1 MLSCASSV
9 AARGRLVDDQAL
21 SLCSVSIRGRT
32 IGRGRRRMIFP
43 FAALPSFPSRSAGFS
58 LIEVL
63 VAVFVLAIGVIGA
76 GGMQL
81 TAMRSGTQSAFLSSA
96 VQLAAELADKMR
108 ANSTSMKQDSADN
121 PYLSIDFQDSPEAA
135 AAPSKFCYADACNSR
150 ELAQFD
156 IHQWQRRL
164 AAALPNARALVCR
177 DAEPW
182 NSAAQSFT
190 WDCSGGAGNS
200 SLVIKI
206 GWQGKHADGS
216 LIRDDAKQFPP
227 SVAFVVEP
235 YVP

>member
-1 MLSCASSV
+1 MSSCASSGM
-9 AARGRLVDDQAL
+9 ARCGLVHDQAL
-21 SLCSVSIRGRT
+21 SLCSVSIHGCT
-32 IGRGRRRMIFP
+32 SGRGRRWMVLP
-43 FAALPSFPSRSAGFS
+43 FAALPRSRSGSAGFS

-81 TAMRSGTQSAFLSSA
+81 TAMRSGTQSAFQSSA
-96 VQLAAELADKMR
+96 VQLAGELADKMR
-108 ANSTSMKQDSADN
+108 ANSTSMKQGSADN
-121 PYLSIDFQDSPEAA
+121 PYLNIDFQGSPEAA
-135 AAPSKFCYADACNSR
+135 AAPSKFCYAEACNSR

-190 WDCSGGAGNS
+190 WDCSGAGNS

-235 YVP
+235 YAP

>member
-1 MLSCASSV
+1 MLSCASS
-9 AARGRLVDDQAL
+9 
-21 SLCSVSIRGRT
+21 IT
-32 IGRGRRRMIFP
+32 GRRGLVHVPTASLRPIAMHGSAIRLGLRRTFP
-43 FAALPSFPSRSAGFS
+43 LSAALRGLPGCSTGFS
-58 LIEVL
+58 LVEVL
-63 VAVFVLAIGVIGA
+63 VAVLVLAIGVIGA

-81 TAMRSGTQSAFLSSA
+81 TAMRSSTQSAFQSAA
-96 VQLAAELADKMR
+96 VQLAGELADKMR
-108 ANSTSMKQDSADN
+108 ANSTSMKQGNADS
-121 PYLSIDFQDSPEAA
+121 PYLNIDFQGNPESV
-135 AAPSKFCYADACNSR
+135 AAPSKFCYTDACNSQ

-182 NSAAQSFT
+182 NSAAQSFR